1 MKARQASFLNTASA
15 ESKGIPMSVIEFMVK
30 IAVNVH
36 DEAALHQQA
45 VQIFEKDGMTKNQA
59 LDLVGGGD
67 KPIQL
72 ADCLIAVFD
81 PGESPAGTT
90 IVETTV
96 EHCSSV

>member
-1 MKARQASFLNTASA
+1 
-15 ESKGIPMSVIEFMVK
+15 MSVVEFMVK

-45 VQIFEKDGMTKNQA
+45 VRIFEKDGMTKSQA
-59 LDLVGGGD
+59 LDLVGGGGN
-67 KPIQL
+67 PIQITE
-72 ADCLIAVFD
+72 CLIAVFD